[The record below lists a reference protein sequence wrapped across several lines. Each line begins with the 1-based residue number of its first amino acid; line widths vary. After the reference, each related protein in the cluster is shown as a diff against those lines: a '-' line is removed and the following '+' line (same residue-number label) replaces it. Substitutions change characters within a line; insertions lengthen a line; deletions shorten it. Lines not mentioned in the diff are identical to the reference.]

1 LLFLLFMTLVSMPAY
16 AHRRHH
22 HHHHH
27 HSHEHFTAIDRQHD
41 DYARE
46 KLNTPPESEHESEQE
61 SLLPAAASPDRQP
74 SPSDENTA
82 GNWLPPGWQKQPT
95 DPNWQGKRFVSPDG
109 MASFS
114 AYITPVA
121 QQPIAEHMKI
131 VAFADGEQI
140 TRLSGGRSWIEVTGF
155 NGDRIFY
162 RKSVL
167 ACGGTSW
174 HEVTL
179 EYPAET
185 KDMNAFVD
193 RVAAGTEMDKDKGC
207 AATVATNSGSSGVTE
222 HPPIAKDSEATT
234 DSKKSPVEGH

>member
-1 LLFLLFMTLVSMPAY
+1 MNTGKHKIKRDQLSSMARTCLWVVLFLLILSTPAG

-27 HSHEHFTAIDRQHD
+27 EHFATSA
-41 DYARE
+41 
-46 KLNTPPESEHESEQE
+46 
-61 SLLPAAASPDRQP
+61 
-74 SPSDENTA
+74 DE
-82 GNWLPPGWQKQPT
+82 GEWLPPGWQQQPT

-109 MASFS
+109 TASFS

-121 QQPIAEHMKI
+121 QEPIADHMKT

-140 TRLSGGRSWIEVTGF
+140 TRLGGGRSWIEVAGF
-155 NGDRIFY
+155 KGDRIFY

-179 EYPAET
+179 EYPAEA
-185 KDMNAFVD
+185 KGMNAFVD
-193 RVAAGTEMDKDKGC
+193 RVAKGAEMGKDKGC
-207 AATVATNSGSSGVTE
+207 PATVATGSSSVSEQPPTE
-222 HPPIAKDSEATT
+222 APR
-234 DSKKSPVEGH
+234 DSKKSPVDGD

>member
-1 LLFLLFMTLVSMPAY
+1 MS
-16 AHRRHH
+16 
-22 HHHHH
+22 
-27 HSHEHFTAIDRQHD
+27 
-41 DYARE
+41 
-46 KLNTPPESEHESEQE
+46 
-61 SLLPAAASPDRQP
+61 
-74 SPSDENTA
+74 SDGT
-82 GNWLPPGWQKQPT
+82 
-95 DPNWQGKRFVSPDG
+95 
-109 MASFS
+109 ASFS

-140 TRLSGGRSWIEVTGF
+140 TRLGGGRSWIEVAGF
-155 NGDRIFY
+155 KGDRIFY

-185 KDMNAFVD
+185 KDMDAFVD
-193 RVAAGTEMDKDKGC
+193 RVAKGAEMDKDKGC
-207 AATVATNSGSSGVTE
+207 PATVATNSGSSGVTE

-234 DSKKSPVEGH
+234 DSKKSPIVGD